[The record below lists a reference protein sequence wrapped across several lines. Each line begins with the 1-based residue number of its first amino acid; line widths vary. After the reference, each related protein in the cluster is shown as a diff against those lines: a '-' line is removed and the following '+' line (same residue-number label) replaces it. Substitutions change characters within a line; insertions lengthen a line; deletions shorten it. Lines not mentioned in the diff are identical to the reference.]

1 MINSLWFQ
9 KAIGYKMRENNL
21 DWLLEWTFKERGE
34 TLLAHKIHRYPAIF
48 VPELAEKIIKTFSNE
63 GDTVLD
69 IFSGSG
75 TTLLECLKLRRKGI
89 GIELNPLAILITK
102 VKTQYID
109 KVILEKNIKIWKKLY
124 LSNNFNVD
132 NNIVNKEF
140 WFHELT
146 IDSLNNA
153 IGAMNALECEMSRN
167 FLMVSLSEILR
178 EVSFCV
184 HSGFKLHR
192 DKKKLLADLAFNK
205 YQLLDKLE
213 PIILRNLEAIEE
225 LKHILD
231 KQFEPEIYFH
241 DSRVLN
247 NRIKENSV
255 DLILTS
261 PPYGDS
267 RTTVAYGQFSAFSSE
282 LLGLNSLY
290 HNAIRYLDNELLGG
304 STKSVDLENLNN
316 KSLTLKNIQELF
328 KLRALMSGDSK
339 SQKRSLDRLKDI
351 ISFYNDLDKCI
362 ENASVYLKK
371 NGFFVLVTASRIVH
385 ETKLHTDIIVSEL
398 ARNYGFKLKNIYYRE
413 IHNKRMPKKVSA
425 TNIAGETTLTMTEE
439 SIIVL
444 QK

>member
-48 VPELAEKIIKTFSNE
+48 VPELAEKIIKTFSSE

-109 KVILEKNIKIWKKLY
+109 KVILEKNIKIWKELY

-140 WFHELT
+140 WFHEST

-153 IGAMNALECEMSRN
+153 IGAMNALECEISRN

-247 NRIKENSV
+247 DRIKENSV

-351 ISFYNDLDKCI
+351 ISFYDDLDKCI
-362 ENASVYLKK
+362 ANASVYLKK

>member
-1 MINSLWFQ
+1 MWFQ

-48 VPELAEKIIKTFSNE
+48 VPELAEKIIKTFSSE

-109 KVILEKNIKIWKKLY
+109 KVILEKNIKIWKELY

-140 WFHELT
+140 WFHEST

-153 IGAMNALECEMSRN
+153 IGAMNALECEISRN

-225 LKHILD
+225 LKHIRD

-247 NRIKENSV
+247 DRIKENSV

-351 ISFYNDLDKCI
+351 ISFYDDLDKCI
-362 ENASVYLKK
+362 ANASVYLKK

>member
-1 MINSLWFQ
+1 MWFQ

-48 VPELAEKIIKTFSNE
+48 VPELAEKIIKTFSSE

-109 KVILEKNIKIWKKLY
+109 KVILEKNIKIWKELY

-153 IGAMNALECEMSRN
+153 IGAMNALECEISRN

-247 NRIKENSV
+247 DRIKENSV

-351 ISFYNDLDKCI
+351 ISFYDDLDKCI
-362 ENASVYLKK
+362 ANASVYLQK
-371 NGFFVLVTASRIVH
+371 NGFFVSVTASRIVH

>member
-1 MINSLWFQ
+1 MWFQ

-48 VPELAEKIIKTFSNE
+48 VPELAEKIIKTFSSE

-109 KVILEKNIKIWKKLY
+109 KVILEKNIKIWKELY

-140 WFHELT
+140 WFHEST

-153 IGAMNALECEMSRN
+153 IGAMNALECEISRN

-247 NRIKENSV
+247 DRIKENSV

-290 HNAIRYLDNELLGG
+290 HNAIRYLDNELVGG

-351 ISFYNDLDKCI
+351 ISFYDDLDKCI
-362 ENASVYLKK
+362 ANASVYLKK

>member
-1 MINSLWFQ
+1 MWFQ

-48 VPELAEKIIKTFSNE
+48 VPELAEKIIKTFSSE

-109 KVILEKNIKIWKKLY
+109 KVILEKNIKIWKELY

-140 WFHELT
+140 WFHEST

-153 IGAMNALECEMSRN
+153 IGAMNALECEISRN

-247 NRIKENSV
+247 DRIKENSV

-351 ISFYNDLDKCI
+351 ISFYDDLDKCI
-362 ENASVYLKK
+362 ANASVYLKK